1 MLRDIKGGSTSLSY
15 DQSLWRKVRLQ
26 YLCSEIAELNKR
38 LGQTLNNSEYVLTL
52 AERESIVAS
61 LASAALTTDDIRPA
75 NTLSSQGAAGRARGT
90 PTVAITWQSSV
101 VVESH
106 Q

>member
-1 MLRDIKGGSTSLSY
+1 M
-15 DQSLWRKVRLQ
+15 RLG

-38 LGQTLNNSEYVLTL
+38 LSQALNKSKYVLTL
-52 AERESIVAS
+52 AEWESIVAS

-75 NTLSSQGAAGRARGT
+75 NTLSSQGVAGRARGT
-90 PTVAITWQSSV
+90 CTVAITRQSSV